1 MRPAGGNRRPTLTR
15 KAYVRV
21 VYTIDEPLVE
31 PIEVI
36 AGVELQPNLILQYQ
50 YNELHKVLRRALSPS
65 TLRNFSDAELTGT
78 VEQAILRRYPEGT
91 SYFIEVGRGK
101 LDQYVQVYHP

>member
-1 MRPAGGNRRPTLTR
+1 MTR

-21 VYTIDEPLVE
+21 TYTIDEPLVE

-36 AGVELQPNLILQYQ
+36 AGVELQQNLVLQYQ
-50 YNELHKVLRRALSPS
+50 YNELHKLLRRALSPS
-65 TLRNFSDAELTGT
+65 TLRNFSDAELNSR
-78 VEQAILRRYPEGT
+78 VEQEILRRYPEGT

-101 LDQYVQVYHP
+101 LDQYVQVFNP